1 MFTQLL
7 KPVLAR
13 IYPCTTEEFSVHTQ
27 KEQRI
32 IDTLEP
38 VMNQHRL
45 VVDRQILV
53 ADRQMPQQHS
63 LVYQLSRI
71 TRQRDALGHDDAL
84 DAVAAGVRYWVDRMD
99 LDQETSEE
107 DHRRELFDKELD
119 RFMEEAG
126 RPGRKNYSWNPGR

>member
-1 MFTQLL
+1 
-7 KPVLAR
+7 
-13 IYPCTTEEFSVHTQ
+13 
-27 KEQRI
+27 
-32 IDTLEP
+32 
-38 VMNQHRL
+38 MNQHRL

-126 RPGRKNYSWNPGR
+126 RPGRNNYNWNPGR